1 MDPVSLR
8 RSRAWQAGRHFLPEK
23 MSVHILMSEIQMSR
37 LRRAV
42 LILFPLLILAG
53 VVVYL
58 RLDGILKTTVE
69 RQTSTSLNLD
79 AALQS
84 ARLSLFGGKVNLHQ
98 FHIASPRGFSAPHM
112 LGLGDV
118 DLSVKYGQLRK
129 DPIHVESLTLNQP
142 RLVIEQ
148 SNGTMN
154 FKRAMDL
161 MPAHE
166 SSPQKPIKLIIDE
179 LKIQDAQVV
188 IHPGLPG
195 LAEEITVPVPS
206 MSLKNVGSDGGSQNG
221 AAIKDVAMQ
230 VMTALATSAAASG
243 SLPAELKAMLH
254 VNVADVAGKLGAEA
268 QKRIA
273 AAIPGEFGNKLSK
286 MAADPAA
293 LGKDPSKVL
302 QRDVGGI
309 LGGNTTS
316 PPAGRAAPKK
326 R

>member
-1 MDPVSLR
+1 
-8 RSRAWQAGRHFLPEK
+8 
-23 MSVHILMSEIQMSR
+23 MSVRILTSEIQMSR
-37 LRRAV
+37 LRRTV
-42 LILFPLLILAG
+42 LILVPLLILAG

-58 RLDGILKTTVE
+58 KLDGILKTAVE
-69 RQTSTSLNLD
+69 GQTSTSLNLN
-79 AALQS
+79 ASLQS
-84 ARLSLFGGKVNLHQ
+84 ARLSLLGGKVNLHQ
-98 FHIASPRGFSAPHM
+98 FRIASPRGFSAPHM

-129 DPIHVESLTLNQP
+129 DPIHVESLTLDRP

-161 MPAHE
+161 VPAHE
-166 SSPQKPIKLIIDE
+166 SSSQKPVKLVIDE

-195 LAEEITVPVPS
+195 VAEEITVPVPS
-206 MSLKNVGSDGGSQNG
+206 ISLRNIGSGSGSQNG

-230 VMTALATSAAASG
+230 VITALATSAAASG

-254 VNVADVAGKLGAEA
+254 VNVADVAGKLGVEA

-286 MAADPAA
+286 VVEDPQA
-293 LGKDPSKVL
+293 LAKDPSKVL

-309 LGGNTTS
+309 LGGNTT
-316 PPAGRAAPKK
+316 PPPAAGRAAPKK